1 MSKGK
6 DLYWCVSVD
15 AAKGK
20 EDAVFQKLSQIG
32 GDVASC
38 ARFPVPPL
46 RVGTLD
52 MLMSLSDSLVK
63 TDHTVENITKKIG
76 QYLTALRDTLNEGRS
91 SHARAD
97 LTVSVQHDDGRTL
110 TLGDDQY
117 LQKFTWIERRFPK
130 KMPCDALAT
139 RLAEAVSYVDEQF
152 RTATS
157 EYSMAAQKVVQLD
170 RNKAGNL
177 AVKDLANFVT
187 PDMIVESDTFSTL
200 FVVVPLQ
207 SAAKWASE
215 YGSLVTF
222 SKRSNSAPVTAA
234 VPRSSIEIA
243 RDNEFTLNRVV
254 VLKVC
259 EDEFKK
265 QVRAKLKFIVREYKP
280 QAQEEDADAEASYEA
295 LKADLS
301 KKQNRLF
308 VNCKVWFSEVFS
320 AWVHL
325 RAIRVHVESIL
336 RYGLPPHFQSVIF
349 HLNKASNDKKL
360 RKALDEAFSS
370 SMSSTSAG
378 EDDMGALAG
387 MAEAFYPY
395 VFFEFDLEFTKD

>member
-6 DLYWCVSVD
+6 DVYWCVSVE
-15 AAKGK
+15 AEKGR
-20 EDAVFQKLSQIG
+20 EEAVFQRLQQLG
-32 GDVASC
+32 GDAAQCS
-38 ARFPVPPL
+38 RFAVPPL

-63 TDHTVENITKKIG
+63 TDHTVENVTRKIG

-97 LTVSVQHDDGRTL
+97 LTVSVQHDDGRSL

-130 KMPCDALAT
+130 KLPCDALAK
-139 RLAEAVSYVDEQF
+139 RLSEAVAYVDEQF
-152 RTATS
+152 RAATS
-157 EYSMAAQKVVQLD
+157 EFSMAAQKVVQLD

-177 AVKDLANFVT
+177 AVKDLHNFVT
-187 PDMIVESDTFSTL
+187 PDMIVDSDTFSTL

-207 SAAKWASE
+207 SSSKWAAE
-215 YGSLVTF
+215 YTNLVTF

-234 VPRSSIEIA
+234 VPRSSIEVA

-265 QVRAKLKFIVREYKP
+265 QVRAKLKFIVREYKK
-280 QAQEEDADAEASYEA
+280 QAEEEDEDAETSYEA

-336 RYGLPPHFQSVIF
+336 RYGLPPHFESVIY

-360 RKALDEAFSS
+360 RKSLDEAFGS
-370 SMSSTSAG
+370 SMTSNSG
-378 EDDMGALAG
+378 GDDDMGALAG
-387 MAEAFYPY
+387 MSEAFFPY
-395 VFFEFDLEFTKD
+395 VFFEFDLDFNRD